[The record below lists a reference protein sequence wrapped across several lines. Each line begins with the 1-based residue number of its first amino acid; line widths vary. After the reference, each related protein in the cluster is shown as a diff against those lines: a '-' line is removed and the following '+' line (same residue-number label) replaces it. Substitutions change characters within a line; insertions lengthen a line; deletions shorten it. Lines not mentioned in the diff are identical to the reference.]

1 MATVATRGPPST
13 ATLTAVTPLDGK
25 VRVDLAPATEDDA
38 DDVTRF
44 FVDLAVDP
52 LDGGVPSWRNVGG
65 EVGTR
70 VTLTGLENGVHYLVR
85 GIAIDE
91 ADNRGAAS
99 EPVGTTPVPSSGF
112 WENYRTAGGSE
123 VGCGASIGGLLVS
136 ALAGR
141 GRRGR

>member
-1 MATVATRGPPST
+1 
-13 ATLTAVTPLDGK
+13 
-25 VRVDLAPATEDDA
+25 VDLAPSSEDDA

-70 VTLTGLENGVHYLVR
+70 VTLTGLENGVRYLVR

-91 ADNRGAAS
+91 ADNRGPAS
-99 EPVGTTPVPSSGF
+99 DPVGTTPVASSGF
-112 WENYRTAGGSE
+112 WEAYGDAGGSE
-123 VGCGASIGGLLVS
+123 VGCGGSIAGMFVS

-141 GRRGR
+141 GRRRR